1 MRAQNEQIRFRPSW
15 LWIRTARKTRPGSDL
30 ITLFH
35 FLFYNLMNCWKNSK
49 YWKHF
54 YLFISILDL
63 CVKRFDPSKISGIGS
78 ANHGFQ
84 QGRDPG
90 EKNPGS
96 GSGLEKKP
104 DLDPTPLEN
113 NPNSH
118 LIKFTVYIFL
128 SKYTGWMK
136 KISASHFSRV
146 FFNISASSCWKKYKD
161 KEKYLFT

>member
-1 MRAQNEQIRFRPSW
+1 MVLRRFSVGLGMRAQIEQIRFRPSW

-90 EKNPGS
+90 EFYPYLDPDPTFEKNPDTI
-96 GSGLEKKP
+96 LK
-104 DLDPTPLEN
+104 
-113 NPNSH
+113 
-118 LIKFTVYIFL
+118 
-128 SKYTGWMK
+128 K
-136 KISASHFSRV
+136 KIR
-146 FFNISASSCWKKYKD
+146 IRLLKKTPVPD
-161 KEKYLFT
+161 PA